1 VSIAWYRTVAVI
13 CCCEDHHVIGHI
25 VRCWASM
32 MRVVNSCETKSASLY
47 GPNYSNLCVTFV
59 KDWRILLLFSII
71 TCCVLL
77 IVTLFTVLLVLS
89 CWVLPYADFITSQ
102 WFNIGISSLYTLWLP
117 RTGIS
122 SGTLHSAVEYGLT
135 LSFYLPTLT
144 LSISKTTQPKR

>member
-1 VSIAWYRTVAVI
+1 MSIAWYRTVAVI

-47 GPNYSNLCVTFV
+47 GPNYSHLCVTFV

-89 CWVLPYADFITSQ
+89 WHGYLYYRGMHYKPDQ
-102 WFNIGISSLYTLWLP
+102 WRNCAKYQLWKWWIQAACIFLRIICEILSRLFLIWTDSSK
-117 RTGIS
+117 
-122 SGTLHSAVEYGLT
+122 LT
-135 LSFYLPTLT
+135 DWQCF
-144 LSISKTTQPKR
+144 